1 MKYALISVSDKTG
14 VASFAKSLAE
24 LGWTILSTGGTAEV
38 LRENGVKVTDVADFT
53 GFPEI
58 LDGRVKTLHPLIHA
72 GILNIREN
80 ESHRQ
85 ICRQIG
91 INDIDIVAVNL
102 YPFEKTVLRNLSQAA
117 EKYDEIIENIDIGG
131 PTLVRSAAKNHL
143 YVTVLVDAGDYE
155 KVLAELKENG
165 ETSLETR
172 KLLAAKA
179 FSHTALYDSIISG
192 WLNRTLGIAFPAEY
206 TIGGRLESAM
216 RYGENPHQKA
226 AFYTIPLMTE
236 PGVSTAE
243 KLHGKEL
250 SYNNIAD
257 IHASIELAKE
267 FSAPACIIVKH
278 TNPCGAAVDDDIER
292 AFDLALATDPVSAFG
307 GIVTI
312 NRELTPTLAEKL
324 ASIFLEVI
332 IAPSYSPAALAIL
345 KSKKNVRIMR
355 VDFNE
360 SYSSEQDM
368 KKVTGG
374 FLLQDRD
381 LHKFTS
387 LSDLNVPTKRR
398 PTEEEIKS
406 LSFAWI
412 VAKHVKSNAIVYVS
426 GTRTVG
432 VGAGQMSRVDSAK
445 IGALKAQ
452 NPIKGCV
459 MASDAFFPF
468 RDSVDE
474 AAERGITAI
483 ISPGG
488 SVRDE
493 EVIAAAD
500 EAGIAM
506 IFTGIRHFRH

>member
-1 MKYALISVSDKTG
+1 
-14 VASFAKSLAE
+14 
-24 LGWTILSTGGTAEV
+24 
-38 LRENGVKVTDVADFT
+38 
-53 GFPEI
+53 
-58 LDGRVKTLHPLIHA
+58 
-72 GILNIREN
+72 
-80 ESHRQ
+80 
-85 ICRQIG
+85 
-91 INDIDIVAVNL
+91 
-102 YPFEKTVLRNLSQAA
+102 
-117 EKYDEIIENIDIGG
+117 
-131 PTLVRSAAKNHL
+131 
-143 YVTVLVDAGDYE
+143 
-155 KVLAELKENG
+155 
-165 ETSLETR
+165 
-172 KLLAAKA
+172 
-179 FSHTALYDSIISG
+179 
-192 WLNRTLGIAFPAEY
+192 
-206 TIGGRLESAM
+206 M

-226 AFYTIPLMTE
+226 AFYKIPLTTE
-236 PGVSTAE
+236 PGVATAE
-243 KLHGKEL
+243 NLHGKEL

-267 FSAPACIIVKH
+267 FSDPACIIVKH
-278 TNPCGAAVDDDIER
+278 TNPCGAAVDEDIER

-324 ASIFLEVI
+324 AAIFLEVI
-332 IAPSYSPAALAIL
+332 IAPSYSPDALAIL
-345 KSKKNVRIMR
+345 KGKKNVRIMR

-381 LHKFTS
+381 LHKFAS

-406 LSFAWI
+406 LGFAWI
-412 VAKHVKSNAIVYVS
+412 IAKHVKSNAIVYVS

-445 IGALKAQ
+445 IGAMKAQ

-493 EVIAAAD
+493 EVITAAD